1 MGGRILG
8 LMAVA
13 VVAVSG
19 NAKADD
25 LAAVKQEIAESRH
38 QHAELL
44 KRLEKFEKR
53 QAVSRQSRLW
63 PIRVRASSARSRNPP
78 RTLSWARS

>member
-25 LAAVKQEIAESRH
+25 LAAVKQEIAESGI
-38 QHAELL
+38 
-44 KRLEKFEKR
+44 
-53 QAVSRQSRLW
+53 ST
-63 PIRVRASSARSRNPP
+63 PNC
-78 RTLSWARS
+78 